1 MSYKYVWACYNWK
14 QYGKISI
21 ALFVQVAFRLRKRFL
36 PYCFQFREGY
46 KETNFWRPKGYVSY
60 LLTLPFLLWLKDE
73 GHSLGTGTYTSAD
86 KHSSS
91 LFIWRFSIC
100 IKKKIPPKMLWMN
113 VTWTHLRSGQPDV
126 VGGNKLMAG
135 LGAGWAMRSF
145 PVQPFYDYST
155 AISCCFLSAKALALQ
170 NTSGWVKS
178 QLLSKNR

>member
-1 MSYKYVWACYNWK
+1 MSYKYVWVCYNWK

-100 IKKKIPPKMLWMN
+100 IKKKNTTQNALNECDLDTLEKWAA
-113 VTWTHLRSGQPDV
+113 WCGGWQQTHGR
-126 VGGNKLMAG
+126 A
-135 LGAGWAMRSF
+135 W
-145 PVQPFYDYST
+145 
-155 AISCCFLSAKALALQ
+155 
-170 NTSGWVKS
+170 GWVGYEVLSSPTILWS
-178 QLLSKNR
+178 QHCYQLLLSKCQSPCSSKYFWLSKITAAK

>member
-1 MSYKYVWACYNWK
+1 MSYKYVWVCYNWK

-21 ALFVQVAFRLRKRFL
+21 ALFVQVAFCLRKRFL

-100 IKKKIPPKMLWMN
+100 IKKKKYHPKCFEWMWPGH
-113 VTWTHLRSGQPDV
+113 TWE
-126 VGGNKLMAG
+126 VGSLMWWVATNSWQG
-135 LGAGWAMRSF
+135 LGLGGLWG
-145 PVQPFYDYST
+145 PFQSNHSMIT
-155 AISCCFLSAKALALQ
+155 ALLSAAAF
-170 NTSGWVKS
+170 
-178 QLLSKNR
+178 